1 MFIKK
6 LIIESPKEVIRE
18 IEFRPGLNLI
28 VDETPIED
36 TKSTGNNVGKT
47 TVLKLIDFCLGANP
61 RIIYTGTENKRDIDE
76 VVKDFLIN
84 KEISV
89 TLILTE
95 SLIKPYG
102 KQLKIQ
108 RNFLSHKKAIR
119 KVNDKPVLDK
129 EFEEVLE
136 KNLMP
141 NKQMEKPTFRQIIS
155 HNIRYRDH
163 SINNTLKTLDSY
175 TSDIE
180 YETLNLYLLGCTFNE
195 GAKKQALITKINHEQ
210 TFRERLEKKQTKTK
224 YEIALSL
231 LEDEIEVLD
240 KKKSSFNL
248 NESLENDLEQLN
260 IVKYNINKVS
270 SLISKLEI
278 RKNLIEESKEELE
291 ESVSNI
297 DLDQIRILYNEFC
310 VNILP
315 VQKTFE
321 SLVRYHNNMIVE
333 KVRYI
338 AQDLPELSM
347 KLESAHRELNSLL
360 CQEKELSDSIAKGD
374 SFEELEKVIFELN
387 EKYRAKGEYESIISQ
402 LNEVDENISDL
413 NNQIQDIGKQIF
425 SDEFQG
431 RLKNQV
437 KKFNKLF
444 SSISQELYGE
454 RYALSYE
461 IVNKKDQQFYKF
473 SSFNAN
479 LSSGKKQG
487 EIFCFDLAYL
497 LFAEEEHNPYM
508 HFLLNDKKE
517 LMHDNQLIKLAEFV
531 QNKDIQFIASIL
543 KDKVPRTVLDKA
555 HIAVKLSQKCKLF
568 KIENDT

>member
-240 KKKSSFNL
+240 KKSHR
-248 NESLENDLEQLN
+248 
-260 IVKYNINKVS
+260 
-270 SLISKLEI
+270 LI
-278 RKNLIEESKEELE
+278 
-291 ESVSNI
+291 
-297 DLDQIRILYNEFC
+297 
-310 VNILP
+310 
-315 VQKTFE
+315 
-321 SLVRYHNNMIVE
+321 
-333 KVRYI
+333 
-338 AQDLPELSM
+338 
-347 KLESAHRELNSLL
+347 
-360 CQEKELSDSIAKGD
+360 
-374 SFEELEKVIFELN
+374 
-387 EKYRAKGEYESIISQ
+387 
-402 LNEVDENISDL
+402 
-413 NNQIQDIGKQIF
+413 
-425 SDEFQG
+425 
-431 RLKNQV
+431 
-437 KKFNKLF
+437 
-444 SSISQELYGE
+444 
-454 RYALSYE
+454 
-461 IVNKKDQQFYKF
+461 
-473 SSFNAN
+473 
-479 LSSGKKQG
+479 
-487 EIFCFDLAYL
+487 
-497 LFAEEEHNPYM
+497 
-508 HFLLNDKKE
+508 
-517 LMHDNQLIKLAEFV
+517 
-531 QNKDIQFIASIL
+531 
-543 KDKVPRTVLDKA
+543 
-555 HIAVKLSQKCKLF
+555 
-568 KIENDT
+568 